1 MISKAVEQAFNEQFN
16 KELASAYIYAAMAA
30 DFESKNYSGFAR
42 WMTAQAKEEVE
53 HAQKFYHF
61 LLERGG
67 RPLYDTVEKPQE
79 SWASVREVFEHA
91 LKHER
96 FITKS
101 IDELVNTA
109 RKHDDKASEVFLQWF
124 VSEQIEEESTV
135 ESILAKFDLA
145 GEDNR
150 GLYLLDKELGA
161 RG

>member
-1 MISKAVEQAFNEQFN
+1 MISKAVEQALNDQFN
-16 KELASAYIYAAMAA
+16 KELSSAYIYAAMAA

-53 HAQKFYHF
+53 HAQKIYHF

-79 SWASVREVFEHA
+79 SWASVREAFAHA

-109 RKHDDKASEVFLQWF
+109 RKHDDKAAEVFLQWF
-124 VSEQIEEESTV
+124 VSEQVEEESTV

-145 GEDNR
+145 GEDKR